1 MPCSLPPLVQILILV
16 VAWRRCG
23 NEDLRPALLQRYVD
37 LFGRTI
43 DLLLMQVLQLRRRR
57 GEEPIRRRRHCRRQC
72 LRPELLL
79 LQLMQLQLRLN
90 LWLKCCRC
98 QWLAIG
104 DCCRLRLLLLM
115 ANLCDDLLLLLGLLL
130 VLHTHLRHVLHLH
143 LLGLVLL
150 WLRLIGHRLAMLL
163 RLWLMLYAWTGS
175 WLHLLLLIVV
185 VALVLVVVLGEVTF
199 RVAQRHVRLALVLLQ
214 IDRFVEVVVDDVV
227 LGGLLADVVV
237 RGGHADQVDLVE
249 REALRADP

>member
-1 MPCSLPPLVQILILV
+1 
-16 VAWRRCG
+16 
-23 NEDLRPALLQRYVD
+23 
-37 LFGRTI
+37 
-43 DLLLMQVLQLRRRR
+43 MQVLQLRRRR

-79 LQLMQLQLRLN
+79 LLLVQLMQLQLRLN
-90 LWLKCCRC
+90 LWLNCCRC

-104 DCCRLRLLLLM
+104 DCCRLWLLLLLLM
-115 ANLCDDLLLLLGLLL
+115 ANLCDDLLLLGLLL
-130 VLHTHLRHVLHLH
+130 VLHTHLRHVLHL
-143 LLGLVLL
+143 LGLVLL
-150 WLRLIGHRLAMLL
+150 WLWLIGDRLAMLL
-163 RLWLMLYAWTGS
+163 RLWLMLYAWPGS
-175 WLHLLLLIVV
+175 WLLLLLLVVV

-214 IDRFVEVVVDDVV
+214 IDRLVEVVVDDVV

-249 REALRADP
+249 REALGADP